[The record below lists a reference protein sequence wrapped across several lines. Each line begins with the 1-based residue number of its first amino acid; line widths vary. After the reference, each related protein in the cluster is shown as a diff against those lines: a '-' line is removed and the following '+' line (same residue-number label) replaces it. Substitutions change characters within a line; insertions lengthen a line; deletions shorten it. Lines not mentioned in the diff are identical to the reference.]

1 MWGFLGFYNFTSA
14 ISAAL
19 GQAWVSL
26 AEDPLLI
33 WNYGSVAILA
43 FLGGIAFYF
52 LFTRPWDSQEEK
64 MNLLQESE
72 YKGSNLGGD
81 YNEEK
86 IADVTAE
93 PPSEQ
98 RRTEVSGPI

>member
-1 MWGFLGFYNFTSA
+1 MITNVSRCAGFYNFTSA

-26 AEDPLLI
+26 SEDPLLI

-52 LFTRPWDSQEEK
+52 FFTRPWDAQEEK
-64 MNLLQESE
+64 MNLLKESA
-72 YKGSNLGGD
+72 YKGHDLGGD
-81 YNEEK
+81 YNQEK

-93 PPSEQ
+93 PPSE
-98 RRTEVSGPI
+98 RRETTI